1 MIWLRRAMPYLGI
14 LIVLGLIYDGFIFY
28 SRWSRKQDE
37 REAQANQ
44 ATEQERKTVEAYG
57 GLDLKILTFYAA
69 PEVIGRGTHTNLCY
83 GVTGAKNV
91 RMDPPVDAVWPA
103 LTRCVQVSPRK
114 DTEYKLTAEDDA
126 GHSITQSVTVKV
138 GR

>member
-1 MIWLRRAMPYLGI
+1 MIWLRRALPYLGI
-14 LIVLGLIYDGFIFY
+14 LIVLGLIYDGFVFY

-37 REAQANQ
+37 KEAQANQ
-44 ATEQERKTVEAYG
+44 ATELERKTVEAFG
-57 GLDLKILTFYAA
+57 GLDLKIVAFYAA
-69 PEVIGRGTHTNLCY
+69 PGMIEKGAHTSLCY

-114 DTEYKLTAEDDA
+114 DTEYKLIAEDEK
-126 GHSITQSVTVKV
+126 GRSVTQSVTVKV
-138 GR
+138 GP